1 MTRSDD
7 QMQGALPTQKLE
19 WVTPKISLLDAG
31 DTTGTGKTP
40 SDTKERIWQTL
51 TNGGPLGG
59 PS

>member
-19 WVTPKISLLDAG
+19 WVTPKISLMGAG
-31 DTTGTGKTP
+31 DTAAGKITIIGVEGQP
-40 SDTKERIWQTL
+40 YASL
-51 TNGGPLGG
+51 G

>member
-19 WVTPKISLLDAG
+19 WVTPKIALIEAEDTAG
-31 DTTGTGKTP
+31 KLYNQ
-40 SDTKERIWQTL
+40 KESKA
-51 TNGGPLGG
+51 GGVG